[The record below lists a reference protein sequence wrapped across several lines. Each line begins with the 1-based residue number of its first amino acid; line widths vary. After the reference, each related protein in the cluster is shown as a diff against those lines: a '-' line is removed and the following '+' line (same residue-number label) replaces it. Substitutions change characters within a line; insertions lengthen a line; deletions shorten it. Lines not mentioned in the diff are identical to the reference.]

1 MKSLKTKSLSVISA
15 LLIFLALLPG
25 CSKKAGTIINDPE
38 IEQSLYGTWAV
49 SSSGESQFWTG
60 PNIETEKFLG
70 KATIRTENSISFSKN
85 QSFVMSN
92 NTILESLT
100 IPDDSSLEEEIL
112 RPMIEKSVSIKGS
125 FSVDKDYLE
134 LRRESVLVNG
144 SESYTAEEYSKID
157 NNFGSVVQV
166 EKWKLSGNTLTVS
179 DSSSKSD
186 ISYERQ

>member
-15 LLIFLALLPG
+15 LLIFLALLAG

-38 IEQSLYGTWAV
+38 IEQSLYGTWSV
-49 SSSGESQFWTG
+49 SSSGESKFWTG

-70 KATIRTENSISFSKN
+70 KATIRTENSISFLKN
-85 QSFVMSN
+85 QSFEMSN

-100 IPDDSSLEEEIL
+100 IPDDSSLEEEVL

-134 LRRESVLVNG
+134 LRMESVLVNG
-144 SESYTAEEYSKID
+144 IDSYTAEEYSKID
-157 NNFGSVVQV
+157 NNFGSAVQIQ
-166 EKWKLSGNTLTVS
+166 KWKLSGNKLTVYG
-179 DSSSKSD
+179 SSGKPD
-186 ISYERQ
+186 IEYEKQ